1 MNTVLYWKTKSVL
14 ELIENIRHGYVK
26 IGQRNKEKHWWNY
39 MKMWSVKCVICAAN
53 KVTKDAVKGEKSFV
67 ERGIVKGWYSH

>member
-1 MNTVLYWKTKSVL
+1 MKLY
-14 ELIENIRHGYVK
+14 EG
-26 IGQRNKEKHWWNY
+26 Y

-53 KVTKDAVKGEKSFV
+53 KVTKDVVKGEKSFV